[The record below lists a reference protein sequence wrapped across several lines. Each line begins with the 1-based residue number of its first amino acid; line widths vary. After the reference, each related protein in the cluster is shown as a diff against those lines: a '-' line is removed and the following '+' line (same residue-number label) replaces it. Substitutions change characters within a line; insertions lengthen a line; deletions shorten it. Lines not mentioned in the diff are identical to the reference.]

1 MLRIR
6 IIGSDEQLAKKI
18 EDTILFICAQD
29 GSDREAFPDCLFL
42 MGRDGQKDFEKAERI
57 WEKDSAQLIVYVARC
72 PEDVFKALPYPFFH
86 VVREFAL
93 EQDLRAALQKLS
105 RSRPAEKWQ
114 TFSCKSGMLRVKQKS
129 ILYLESRRHE
139 IEVHLERSPNMQAER
154 IVTMETLE
162 SLEQRLKPAG
172 FARIHK
178 SFLVNLDR
186 VVKLEKDRVTLEGGE
201 QLYISRYRYPE
212 VKLQFEQFIRHLDF
226 L

>member
-1 MLRIR
+1 
-6 IIGSDEQLAKKI
+6 
-18 EDTILFICAQD
+18 
-29 GSDREAFPDCLFL
+29 
-42 MGRDGQKDFEKAERI
+42 
-57 WEKDSAQLIVYVARC
+57 
-72 PEDVFKALPYPFFH
+72 
-86 VVREFAL
+86 
-93 EQDLRAALQKLS
+93 
-105 RSRPAEKWQ
+105 
-114 TFSCKSGMLRVKQKS
+114 MLRVKQKS

-139 IEVHLERSPNMQAER
+139 IEVHLERSPNMQAEC